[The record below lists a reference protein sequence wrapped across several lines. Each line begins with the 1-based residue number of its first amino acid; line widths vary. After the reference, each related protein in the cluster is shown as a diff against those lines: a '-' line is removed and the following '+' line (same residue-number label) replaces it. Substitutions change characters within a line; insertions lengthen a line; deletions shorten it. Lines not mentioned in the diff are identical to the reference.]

1 MLLYDSRVSGNCY
14 KVRQLFAHLGIAYER
29 REVDVIDRSG
39 RRELLGALNPGLR
52 VPTLVLDDGRS
63 LAESNA
69 IMFYFAEGTPYLP
82 EDRYERA
89 QVLQW
94 LCFEQYSHEP
104 YIAVARFW
112 ALAGITPPEDE
123 AEAKRRGG
131 TAALRAMEGH
141 LAGREFLVAERY
153 TIADIALYAYTHVAP
168 EGGFELEPY
177 PAIGEWLARVEAQPG
192 HIAIT
197 DRPPPRRVRR

>member
-1 MLLYDSRVSGNCY
+1 MTMVLYDSPVSGNCW
-14 KVRQLFAHLGIAYER
+14 KVRQLFAHLGIDYER

-39 RRELLGALNPGLR
+39 RKELLGQLNPALR
-52 VPTLVLDDGRS
+52 VPTLVFDDGRS
-63 LAESNA
+63 MGESDA

-82 EDRYERA
+82 EDRFESA

-94 LCFEQYSHEP
+94 LFFEQYSHEP

-112 ALAGITPPEDE
+112 AIAGITPPEDE
-123 AEAKRRGG
+123 HKAKMRGG

-141 LAGREFLVAERY
+141 LEGREFLVSERY
-153 TIADIALYAYTHVAP
+153 TIADIGLYAYTHVAP

-177 PAIGEWLARVEAQPG
+177 PAIRAWLERVAVQPG
-192 HIAIT
+192 HILIT
-197 DRPPPRRVRR
+197 D